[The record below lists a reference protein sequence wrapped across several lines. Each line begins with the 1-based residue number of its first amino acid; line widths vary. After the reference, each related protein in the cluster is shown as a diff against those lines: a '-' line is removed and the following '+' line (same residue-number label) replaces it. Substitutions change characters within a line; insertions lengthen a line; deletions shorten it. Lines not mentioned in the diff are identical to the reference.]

1 MGVSDEVLIDV
12 FEMLIKRI
20 DTMNDTIEKMN
31 DYLVSEARFKTNNI
45 ISGKIFNYPFEIQN
59 YNFSKKRHAFISIKL
74 KDKLH
79 HKSLYDITWSLLMN
93 EELSEYTDTK
103 NMELIKESIINTLG
117 EEALI
122 KMQEGIKIYL
132 NEDKEEYLTCK
143 KYNIDTI
150 YEYLPEYLINNFIIL
165 RNENSYIKSFN
176 HVSYNINISTETV
189 ENLYIDDVI
198 ELILNSLQPYSYNAN
213 DIQEVKIVGMN
224 SITHEFIKNY
234 YMNELNLDL
243 IKEKMKDYINKK
255 CYCIKEQIK
264 VHIIEYIKSGCQIIP
279 ILSNIDMIKFIL
291 ALLEDTEDTIE
302 YHS

>member
-59 YNFSKKRHAFISIKL
+59 YNFAKKRHAFISIKL

-93 EELSEYTDTK
+93 EELSEYTDIK
-103 NMELIKESIINTLG
+103 NMELIKDSIINTLG

-122 KMQEGIKIYL
+122 KMQEGINLYV
-132 NEDKEEYLTCK
+132 NEEREEYLTCK

-165 RNENSYIKSFN
+165 GNEKNSYIKSFN
-176 HVSYNINISTETV
+176 HVSYNINICIETV

-198 ELILNSLQPYSYNAN
+198 ELILNSLRPYRYNTN

-224 SITHEFIKNY
+224 LITHEFIKNY

-255 CYCIKEQIK
+255 CSCIKEQIK
-264 VHIIEYIKSGCQIIP
+264 VDIIEYIKSGCQIIP
-279 ILSNIDMIKFIL
+279 ILSNIDMIEFIL
-291 ALLEDTEDTIE
+291 VLLEDAIG